1 MEDDKLY
8 RQALEEMKEL
18 AERVL
23 EECCEFA
30 EDNDYE
36 KEWDLLYD
44 KFGVADDVS
53 YLTFDN
59 GYYLQTNEEIET
71 PKDFESLDDLATTIE
86 LLEKTQEEIEALRL
100 GENLEKE

>member
-8 RQALEEMKEL
+8 KQALEEMKEL

-36 KEWDLLYD
+36 KEWVISHFISAFNKLKKRCIEYLLTLPHGEEVL
-44 KFGVADDVS
+44 KGVVLWDINFAWQRSQV
-53 YLTFDN
+53 
-59 GYYLQTNEEIET
+59 
-71 PKDFESLDDLATTIE
+71 
-86 LLEKTQEEIEALRL
+86 
-100 GENLEKE
+100 

>member
-36 KEWDLLYD
+36 KEWVISHFISAFNKL
-44 KFGVADDVS
+44 K
-53 YLTFDN
+53 
-59 GYYLQTNEEIET
+59 
-71 PKDFESLDDLATTIE
+71 KDA
-86 LLEKTQEEIEALRL
+86 
-100 GENLEKE
+100 

>member
-36 KEWDLLYD
+36 KEWVISHFMSAFNKLKKMY
-44 KFGVADDVS
+44 KIFPHG
-53 YLTFDN
+53 
-59 GYYLQTNEEIET
+59 EEIL
-71 PKDFESLDDLATTIE
+71 KGVVLWDINFAWQKSQA
-86 LLEKTQEEIEALRL
+86 
-100 GENLEKE
+100 

>member
-8 RQALEEMKEL
+8 KQALEEMKER

-36 KEWDLLYD
+36 KEWVISHFISAFN
-44 KFGVADDVS
+44 KQKKVAIKS
-53 YLTFDN
+53 TH
-59 GYYLQTNEEIET
+59 
-71 PKDFESLDDLATTIE
+71 K
-86 LLEKTQEEIEALRL
+86 
-100 GENLEKE
+100 

>member
-36 KEWDLLYD
+36 KRVGYKPLY
-44 KFGVADDVS
+44 KCF
-53 YLTFDN
+53 
-59 GYYLQTNEEIET
+59 
-71 PKDFESLDDLATTIE
+71 
-86 LLEKTQEEIEALRL
+86 
-100 GENLEKE
+100 